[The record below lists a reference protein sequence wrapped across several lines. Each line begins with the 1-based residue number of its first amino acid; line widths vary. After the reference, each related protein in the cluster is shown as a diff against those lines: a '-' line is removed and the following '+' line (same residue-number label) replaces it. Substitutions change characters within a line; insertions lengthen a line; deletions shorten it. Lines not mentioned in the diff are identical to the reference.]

1 MGVFVFMPLVLP
13 LTAWPVARLAEQ
25 HLHPRTAT
33 RLLTAMAAVL
43 ALCSTVCLGLVMVV
57 GTAQLPGNPL
67 PDGWSDPEVRAAVP
81 YDEVVGKAA
90 IPALCAVVVA
100 CGRTL
105 WRHARVRRR
114 AHRALAGL
122 PDTEVAVLPD
132 AVPYAYAL
140 PGRRGVGAPL
150 VGGGRRGSG
159 ALRGGDDWRDGGALR
174 GGDGWRDGGALRGG
188 VGRWAGGV
196 LRVGVGRWV
205 GDTLRTGAGRRAGG
219 AVRGSIGRQCGDALG
234 AGVSRRDGG
243 APRGGGGRP
252 ARGPRA
258 GRVVVTTGLLDQ
270 LRSAERRALFAH
282 ERAHLAARHDRFL
295 LAVQLAARANPF
307 LRPLRTAVAY
317 TAERWADE
325 EAARTIGSRRTVAR
339 AIGTAALV
347 SRGTPVPTLAG
358 LAAPGPVPR
367 RVAALLGPAPAV
379 RTWPPVFTSVG
390 LAAWGAAAG
399 TAVSAMSS
407 ANSAVTMVLILHAAT
422 PL

>member
-1 MGVFVFMPLVLP
+1 MGVFVFLPLVLP

-25 HLHPRTAT
+25 NLHPRTAT
-33 RLLTAMAAVL
+33 RLLTALAVVL
-43 ALCSTVCLGLVMVV
+43 ALCSTVCLALVMVV

-90 IPALCAVVVA
+90 IPALGAVVVA
-100 CGRTL
+100 CARTL
-105 WRHARVRRR
+105 GRHARVRRR
-114 AHRALAGL
+114 AHRALTGL

-140 PGRRGVGAPL
+140 PGRHR
-150 VGGGRRGSG
+150 GGGRK
-159 ALRGGDDWRDGGALR
+159 
-174 GGDGWRDGGALRGG
+174 
-188 VGRWAGGV
+188 
-196 LRVGVGRWV
+196 
-205 GDTLRTGAGRRAGG
+205 
-219 AVRGSIGRQCGDALG
+219 
-234 AGVSRRDGG
+234 
-243 APRGGGGRP
+243 
-252 ARGPRA
+252 
-258 GRVVVTTGLLDQ
+258 GRVVVTTALLDR
-270 LRSAERRALFAH
+270 LGSAERRALFAH

-325 EAARTIGSRRTVAR
+325 EAARAVGSRRTVAR

-347 SRGTPVPTLAG
+347 SLGTPAPTLAG

-379 RTWPPVFTSVG
+379 RSWPPVFTSVG

>member
-33 RLLTAMAAVL
+33 RLLTVMAAVL

-140 PGRRGVGAPL
+140 PGGRG
-150 VGGGRRGSG
+150 
-159 ALRGGDDWRDGGALR
+159 
-174 GGDGWRDGGALRGG
+174 
-188 VGRWAGGV
+188 
-196 LRVGVGRWV
+196 
-205 GDTLRTGAGRRAGG
+205 
-219 AVRGSIGRQCGDALG
+219 
-234 AGVSRRDGG
+234 GG
-243 APRGGGGRP
+243 APRGGAGGP

-258 GRVVVTTGLLDQ
+258 GRVVVTTGLLDR

-282 ERAHLAARHDRFL
+282 ERAHLDARHDRFL
-295 LAVQLAARANPF
+295 LTVQLAARANPF

-325 EAARTIGSRRTVAR
+325 EAARAIRSRRTVAR

-379 RTWPPVFTSVG
+379 RAWPPVFTSVG
-390 LAAWGAAAG
+390 LAAWGAAVG